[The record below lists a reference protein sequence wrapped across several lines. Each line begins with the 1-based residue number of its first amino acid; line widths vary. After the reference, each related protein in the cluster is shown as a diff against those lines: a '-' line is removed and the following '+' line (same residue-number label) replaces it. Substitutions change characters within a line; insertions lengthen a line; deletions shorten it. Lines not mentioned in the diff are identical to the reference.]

1 MNYHEAV
8 RQMHQGNVVKYIGTS
23 NGNIMTSRGCSWC
36 MQRGIVF
43 AYENGNVV
51 SNSEGS
57 MVYDPDF
64 LYALTGE
71 TVDTNSWPYLVN
83 KKRLTRD

>member
-1 MNYHEAV
+1 M
-8 RQMHQGNVVKYIGTS
+8 I
-23 NGNIMTSRGCSWC
+23 C
-36 MQRGIVF
+36 GIVF

-51 SNSEGS
+51 PNSEGS

-71 TVDTNSWPYLVN
+71 TVDTNAWPTN
-83 KKRLTRD
+83 